1 VNRRVRATALL
12 QVATGIGI
20 LLFWAAF
27 FTIGLAPQNPPECYF
42 AYEHAFPF
50 PDSVLAVGLVVAG
63 CLLLA
68 GKAGGRSLSLVCAG
82 GLIFL
87 GLLDFSFN
95 LQNGIYAASPVE
107 LVTNGLINAWCVG
120 FGGFMALTLGRSR

>member
-1 VNRRVRATALL
+1 VNRGVQTTALL

-42 AYEHAFPF
+42 AYEHAFPL

-63 CLLLA
+63 YLLLA
-68 GKAGGRSLSLVCAG
+68 GKSAGRALSLVCAG

-87 GLLDFSFN
+87 GLLDVSFN

-107 LVTNGLINAWCVG
+107 LFTNGLINAWCIG
-120 FGGFMALTLGRSR
+120 FGGFITLSLGPKR